1 LVSQKRSSLKR
12 KMVFYFLLVAI
23 ANIFLGVELLWEI
36 NSESYHTAVLEEIN
50 KIQSGEEP
58 VEHIFTIMEKLT
70 TKFII
75 MVVVLIIVSAVVLF
89 LYVVQIASP
98 IQYMINQAKKIAQGD
113 LSLNIQLKSEDELSD
128 LGNLISDLTVNL
140 QEIIVQM
147 KHMYTDFD
155 EAITNLNAKLSLF
168 PEIEGHFSEERVMLQ
183 DTLDNMNMIKDSFT
197 LFQLQKTGLGDVSES
212 AKMLLDEL
220 IKSGVIS
227 KAQCEETM
235 EIQKERGGYPGT
247 ILKELGYIDN
257 RDLVRYVSKGE

>member
-1 LVSQKRSSLKR
+1 MINQKRSSLKR

-23 ANIFLGVELLWEI
+23 ANVFLGVELLWEI
-36 NSESYHTAVLEEIN
+36 NSESYHAGVIEEVN

-58 VEHIFTIMEKLT
+58 VEHIFTLMENLT
-70 TKFII
+70 NKFII
-75 MVVVLIIVSAVVLF
+75 MVIVILIVSAVVLF

-113 LSLNIQLKSEDELSD
+113 LSLNIQLKSADELSD

-155 EAITNLNAKLSLF
+155 EAITNLDAKLSLF
-168 PEIEGHFSEERVMLQ
+168 PEIEGHFDVEKRILQ
-183 DTLDNMNMIKDSFT
+183 DTLDNMNMIKESFT
-197 LFQLQKTGLGDVSES
+197 LFQLQQTGIGDVSES
-212 AKMLLDEL
+212 AKKLLIDLEE
-220 IKSGVIS
+220 KGVIS
-227 KAQCEETM
+227 REQCVEAM
-235 EIQKERGGYPGT
+235 EIQKERGGFPGA

-257 RDLVRYVSKGE
+257 RDLVRYTSKGH